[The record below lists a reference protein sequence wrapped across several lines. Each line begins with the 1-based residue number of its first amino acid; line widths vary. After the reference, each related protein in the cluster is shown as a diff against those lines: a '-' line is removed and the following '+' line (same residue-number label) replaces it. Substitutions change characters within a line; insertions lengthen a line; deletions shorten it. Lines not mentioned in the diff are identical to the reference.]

1 MAMPPSKGDLYNDDE
16 LFELL
21 TIHQSLTTANDVDS
35 TAKIIDDESIVLG
48 LGGSGV
54 HERVLQCL
62 NEDLGDD
69 VVDSQ
74 STNANGNPTV
84 EISTIPDLHKFVLE
98 TIGDSNI
105 SSSAAP
111 SSNDKVEVD
120 KDTYSINQ
128 LAYENL
134 QILLRDRKPNI
145 RAIATG
151 MSLLSL
157 YSISIIFVFPTSD
170 FMSMPQMSMAHFF
183 RDKICIQLLWMRYY
197 EESNRHIIM
206 TTKTVALLLPRTKFS
221 TFSLPLV
228 NLAGVPCPVS
238 DPSLVRYSTTA
249 RGCTS
254 KDCIVLIG
262 RGM

>member
-21 TIHQSLTTANDVDS
+21 TIHQSLTTANDVVDS
-35 TAKIIDDESIVLG
+35 TAKNIDDESIVLG
-48 LGGSGV
+48 LGGSGGV
-54 HERVLQCL
+54 HEWVLQCL

-69 VVDSQ
+69 DVDAQ

-105 SSSAAP
+105 SASAAAS
-111 SSNDKVEVD
+111 SSNDKVGGD
-120 KDTYSINQ
+120 NDTYSINQ

-151 MSLLSL
+151 VSLLSL

-206 TTKTVALLLPRTKFS
+206 TKAVVLPRTKFS

-254 KDCIVLIG
+254 KDCIVLIE